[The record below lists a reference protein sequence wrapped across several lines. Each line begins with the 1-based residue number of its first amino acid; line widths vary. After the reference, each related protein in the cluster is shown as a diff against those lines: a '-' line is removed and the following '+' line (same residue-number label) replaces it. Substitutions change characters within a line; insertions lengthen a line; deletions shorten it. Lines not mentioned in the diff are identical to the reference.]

1 MASYLDQQKIKYIA
15 GSEHDLIDR
24 HLCACSNSTRAIVR
38 ITSDCPLVDPYW
50 IDRAIELYQ
59 SGFDYVSTYTPAE
72 SSLFCNG
79 SDIEVFSFE
88 LLKTLSSKFLDPL
101 DREHVT
107 FPLWDGR
114 LKCNY
119 SNLNHLIQESISD
132 IRITLDY
139 SSDLFVLRSLSQNL
153 DLASADL
160 SSIARM
166 YRQLNLHL
174 VNGDIKFDADG
185 TKIKRVLLILG
196 ASGNLGT
203 KIIDLYQDL
212 FSKYDQIFCID
223 RFSNL
228 QLAEI
233 NNPLICFVKCDAIQD
248 EYLQDIVNKLS
259 HDDFEL
265 DAINLIAQDYPVT
278 STGLSNSYT
287 SPFAIDVHEYI
298 KSLSITAASSYHLI
312 KQVIDLKLLS
322 SSIWLI
328 DPYMIEYYHLPL
340 CIVMII
346 VYTSRL
352 HTHLANMRRFH
363 CEIKQLYIWLN
374 MGEDAIRSHLVG
386 FN

>member
-1 MASYLDQQKIKYIA
+1 MVT
-15 GSEHDLIDR
+15 
-24 HLCACSNSTRAIVR
+24 SNSTR
-38 ITSDCPLVDPYW
+38 
-50 IDRAIELYQ
+50 
-59 SGFDYVSTYTPAE
+59 
-72 SSLFCNG
+72 
-79 SDIEVFSFE
+79 
-88 LLKTLSSKFLDPL
+88 
-101 DREHVT
+101 
-107 FPLWDGR
+107 
-114 LKCNY
+114 
-119 SNLNHLIQESISD
+119 
-132 IRITLDY
+132 
-139 SSDLFVLRSLSQNL
+139 
-153 DLASADL
+153 
-160 SSIARM
+160 
-166 YRQLNLHL
+166 
-174 VNGDIKFDADG
+174 DG

-287 SPFAIDVHEYI
+287 SPFAIEVHEYI

-328 DPYMIEYYHLPL
+328 GSIYDRVLPSPSL
-340 CIVMII
+340 YSDDNSLYKPIAYSSGKYAQIPLRNQAA
-346 VYTSRL
+346 VY
-352 HTHLANMRRFH
+352 LAKYGGRCNSLSFGG
-363 CEIKQLYIWLN
+363 IQLNQSSDFIDRYSAKSPSNGLVPVTDVLN
-374 MGEDAIRSHLVG
+374 MIKWALLESPKSLNGSDIILDGAFSLS
-386 FN
+386 